1 MERRPSTFVL
11 VTQAA
16 HKLGQHSRQWSNL
29 LAFLQSC
36 YAGRVRTYD
45 FDAAL
50 AAMARLSDEEQ
61 HAVIAWVMV
70 VEERG
75 EVGPEVA

>member
-1 MERRPSTFVL
+1 MERRPSMLAL

-16 HKLGQHSRQWSNL
+16 HKLGKNSRQWSNL

-36 YAGRVRTYD
+36 YTGRVRSFD
-45 FDAAL
+45 FDAAMTAL
-50 AAMARLSDEEQ
+50 ARLSDEEQ

-70 VEERG
+70 VEEDRMA
-75 EVGPEVA
+75 GPEVA